1 MTEQLS
7 MHAGM
12 LFLEDVQ
19 RGWMMELHPKRLEN
33 VDLSTTSFPVQPK
46 MSPTGQDDAI
56 HMQTLS

>member
-12 LFLEDVQ
+12 LFLEDDQ

-33 VDLSTTSFPVQPK
+33 VDLSTSFPAQPK

-56 HMQTLS
+56 YLQTLS